1 MFKLTLS
8 GKKKKSVFLATGA
21 AIGTVKI
28 AIAVRE
34 PVSFLKNENY
44 PLSPLVFL
52 STERT
57 IAGTSLQDWL
67 IGTIRT

>member
-1 MFKLTLS
+1 MFELILS
-8 GKKKKSVFLATGA
+8 GKKKKSVFLAAGA
-21 AIGTVKI
+21 AIGAVKI

-34 PVSFLKNENY
+34 PVFFQTKENY

-57 IAGTSLQDWL
+57 IAGTSLQN
-67 IGTIRT
+67 